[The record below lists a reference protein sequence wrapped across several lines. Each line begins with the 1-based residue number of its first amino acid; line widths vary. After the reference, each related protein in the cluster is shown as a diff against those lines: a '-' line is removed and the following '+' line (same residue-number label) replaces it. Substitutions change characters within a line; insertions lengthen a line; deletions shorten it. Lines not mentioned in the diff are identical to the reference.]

1 MKRRKIEKASDSDV
15 EPLTFLHLG
24 ECLTLFFKIKIDNN
38 FDNKFYKNRAE
49 QYRIIL
55 FEKLFT
61 VSQAPGNPHRKYLQ

>member
-15 EPLTFLHLG
+15 EPLTFLHLR
-24 ECLTLFFKIKIDNN
+24 ECLTLFFKIKTDNN

-55 FEKLFT
+55 F
-61 VSQAPGNPHRKYLQ
+61 